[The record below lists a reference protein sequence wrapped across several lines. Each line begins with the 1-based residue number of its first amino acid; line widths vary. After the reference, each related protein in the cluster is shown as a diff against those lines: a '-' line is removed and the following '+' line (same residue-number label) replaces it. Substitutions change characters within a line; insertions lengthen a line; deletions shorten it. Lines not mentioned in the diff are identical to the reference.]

1 MRKSM
6 LAVALWVSTAL
17 LVTAC
22 SSGGSDS
29 STPPPAG
36 NTIPVANSGPDQT
49 VDAGATVT
57 LDGSGSSDADGTLA
71 AYTWTQTAGSPT
83 VTLSNRTVAQP
94 TFQAPTVTG
103 ATTLTF
109 SLIVRDDRGAN
120 STTSTVDITVNPPA
134 AGTVSGRVR
143 FTRI

>member
-1 MRKSM
+1 MRKST

-29 STPPPAG
+29 STPPPPG

-49 VDAGATVT
+49 VDAGVTVT

-94 TFQAPTVTG
+94 TFQRSEEHTSELQSQSNLVCRLLLEKKKIDCT
-103 ATTLTF
+103 
-109 SLIVRDDRGAN
+109 DRK
-120 STTSTVDITVNPPA
+120 T
-134 AGTVSGRVR
+134 
-143 FTRI
+143 